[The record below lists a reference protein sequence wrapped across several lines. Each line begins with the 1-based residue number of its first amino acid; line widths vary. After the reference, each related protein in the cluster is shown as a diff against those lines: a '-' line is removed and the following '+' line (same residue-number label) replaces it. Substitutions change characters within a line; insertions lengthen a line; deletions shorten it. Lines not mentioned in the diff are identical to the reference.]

1 MLDAIGFMRLMALDT
16 LATCDTL
23 QRVLAVGEAATE
35 STIPAGT
42 VSISA
47 AVGTMAM
54 FASDLL
60 LPLWGR
66 CQQRSITHTQDRH
79 LGLPQSLD
87 SILRTS
93 CVQID
98 EAS

>member
-1 MLDAIGFMRLMALDT
+1 
-16 LATCDTL
+16 
-23 QRVLAVGEAATE
+23 
-35 STIPAGT
+35 
-42 VSISA
+42 
-47 AVGTMAM
+47 MAM

-60 LPLWGR
+60 LPLWSR

>member
-1 MLDAIGFMRLMALDT
+1 MLDAIGLMRLMALDT

-47 AVGTMAM
+47 AVANNGHV
-54 FASDLL
+54 
-60 LPLWGR
+60 R
-66 CQQRSITHTQDRH
+66 I
-79 LGLPQSLD
+79 
-87 SILRTS
+87 
-93 CVQID
+93 
-98 EAS
+98 